1 MSNLPGTSDT
11 PTHTRTVSPERHASN
26 PPAESSGITSNMTV
40 NELLAARPEA
50 SGLLLELGID
60 TCCGGSL
67 PLGEAAADA
76 GVDFDRIASLLDAEA
91 ALPSE
96 SARR

>member
-1 MSNLPGTSDT
+1 MSNHSRTTDTSIRGASCCTIGAATDAPPVT
-11 PTHTRTVSPERHASN
+11 PE
-26 PPAESSGITSNMTV
+26 ITV

-50 SGLLLELGID
+50 SGLLLELGVD

-76 GVDFDRIASLLDAEA
+76 GVDFDRIVALLETEA
-91 ALPSE
+91 ALDSGSPV
-96 SARR
+96 R